1 MQIKNVSNK
10 IIGIGE
16 LTLLPGD
23 LGEVPVGYEENPTL
37 ELYKEMKMVEISG
50 NPKKPAKTAEEIEEE
65 EKAAKEKAA
74 QEAEELRQSRL
85 ASLKGISDGDLF
97 ELAKELGINPAECK
111 DQEDVLKKVKAALKK

>member
-1 MQIKNVSNK
+1 MKVKNVSNK

-16 LTLLPGD
+16 LTLLPGNIE
-23 LGEVPVGYEENPTL
+23 EVPVGHEHNPVLRIYETINMI
-37 ELYKEMKMVEISG
+37 ELVGEPSVE
-50 NPKKPAKTAEEIEEE
+50 KTPEELLKE
-65 EKAAKEKAA
+65 EKAKKEKEA

-97 ELAKELGINPAECK
+97 ELAKELGINPTECK